1 MFGSSSRRP
10 GVGPPTPGSTNVSTS
25 PGVGVSRGG
34 FAPSGIYRNT
44 PGTSS
49 VLRTVGSTSQLLSAA
64 NVSASSNPATQP
76 AKFNATSKPSSSA
89 SNSYTFRSIRSSALN
104 TLGSPYSSGAS
115 SRSTSNV
122 SGQGRS
128 ISSVPRT
135 GVASSSAQRSL
146 PRVLSSSRLLG
157 NISSS
162 PLSSVSPTGPRSPVR
177 NEQAGYRPTGGGS
190 TLKRLANEATD
201 VSGKDSESPV
211 TPPYESTPSSERS
224 SSQVEGFVPP
234 GDPRNAGLG
243 LSPHGFVQKERLSFK
258 LSDLSMSTTVG
269 EGSFGRV
276 RIVKYKP
283 FGTWYALKIM
293 KKHDIV
299 KLRQVEH
306 IKSEVSILNSVFHPF
321 IVNLL
326 GHLQDEKKLY
336 LLFEYVPGGEL
347 FSYLR
352 QENTLSE
359 SSTRFYAAEILLAF
373 EYLHSLSIVYRD
385 LKPEN
390 ILLTA
395 KGHVKIT
402 DFGFAKIVRD
412 RTYTLCGTPEY
423 LAPEIIQSKGHD
435 KGVDWWALGILIYE
449 MLAGY
454 PPFLDDTPYVIY
466 QKILAG
472 HIEWPSHFSPEVRDL
487 IRKLLNGDRTRRLGS
502 LRGGAYDVKMHP
514 WFSSCIKNWD
524 YVYSCGYR
532 APYIPRVSGADDT
545 SNFDSYPESDDDSDD
560 SLEPIDD
567 NLFRCLDV
575 L

>member
-10 GVGPPTPGSTNVSTS
+10 GVGSPTPGTSNTSTS

-34 FAPSGIYRNT
+34 FAPTNIYRNA

-49 VLRTVGSTSQLLSAA
+49 VLRTVGSASQLLSTG
-64 NVSASSNPATQP
+64 NVSTSPSAPGQLNKYNS
-76 AKFNATSKPSSSA
+76 TSKPATSA
-89 SNSYTFRSIRSSALN
+89 SNNYTFRSIRSSALN
-104 TLGSPYSSGAS
+104 TLGSPYNTTTPA
-115 SRSTSNV
+115 RSTPNT

-135 GVASSSAQRSL
+135 GVASSNAQRTL
-146 PRVLSSSRLLG
+146 PRVLSSSKLLG
-157 NISSS
+157 NTSQSPISSIS
-162 PLSSVSPTGPRSPVR
+162 PNGPRSPVR
-177 NEQAGYRPTGGGS
+177 SDQSSFRPNQSGS
-190 TLKRLANEATD
+190 TLSRLTAESSTSHGN
-201 VSGKDSESPV
+201 GSPV
-211 TPPYESTPSSERS
+211 TPPYESTSSSSERS
-224 SSQVEGFVPP
+224 SSAVDGFAPSGP
-234 GDPRNAGLG
+234 STAGLG
-243 LSPHGFVQKERLSFK
+243 LSPHGFVQKERLPFK
-258 LSDLSMSTTVG
+258 LSDLTMSTTVG

-276 RIVKYKP
+276 RVVKYEP
-283 FGTWYALKIM
+283 FGAWYALKIM

-299 KLRQVEH
+299 KLRQVDH

-514 WFSSCIKNWD
+514 WFASCIKNWD

-532 APYIPRVSGADDT
+532 APYIPRVSGASDT
-545 SNFDSYPESDDDSDD
+545 SNFDNYPESDDDSDNT
-560 SLEPIDD
+560 LEPVDA